1 MGTSSSN
8 YNTVSGINIR
18 LNALDRK
25 EIEINKE
32 LRDIQL
38 KLNEIVPKNERVKVK
53 KNYFDDYYKEENDL
67 YFDDIQNYDNYKSLK
82 EKKTSSQKINEEK
95 SNNKENMDK
104 IKTSSNE
111 INKNKKK
118 KKKSKKDL
126 EKERFNNE
134 LKEKEIKLNKEIKEN
149 IIKQD
154 LYEDNSLKK
163 KKQNKIIN
171 TDLYNEQLNKK
182 IDFESKLK
190 EDDLKLINS
199 KKKNPFEEN
208 EDYKILNSIKKG
220 ELEESISSSEEE
232 PDLDFEFFER
242 NNEPEVSFSEKSEDD
257 DNPYFI

>member
-1 MGTSSSN
+1 MGTSSN

-53 KNYFDDYYKEENDL
+53 KNYFDDYYQEENDL
-67 YFDDIQNYDNYKSLK
+67 YFDDIENYDKYKSLK

-118 KKKSKKDL
+118 KKQSKRDL
-126 EKERFNNE
+126 EIERFNNK

-163 KKQNKIIN
+163 KKTK
-171 TDLYNEQLNKK
+171 
-182 IDFESKLK
+182 
-190 EDDLKLINS
+190 
-199 KKKNPFEEN
+199 
-208 EDYKILNSIKKG
+208 
-220 ELEESISSSEEE
+220 
-232 PDLDFEFFER
+232 
-242 NNEPEVSFSEKSEDD
+242 
-257 DNPYFI
+257 